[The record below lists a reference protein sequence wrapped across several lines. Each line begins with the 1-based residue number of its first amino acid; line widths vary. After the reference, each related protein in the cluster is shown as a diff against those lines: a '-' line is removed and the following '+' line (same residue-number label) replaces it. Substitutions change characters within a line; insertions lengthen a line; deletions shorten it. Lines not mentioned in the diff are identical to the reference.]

1 MFLDV
6 SRYLAEST
14 VWRDQAFHRRNRRG
28 IKMQIFTLTAG
39 QSKKA
44 QRQTA
49 GSLSTFES
57 WRHGCIQWR
66 TVSSQHNWGGWP
78 KKTVCNC
85 LMAVCSEPTKLAR
98 FAILLLSTWWRAT
111 QVFLFAQLQIWSCWN
126 FISKSMA
133 SMDIHAVSIVSN
145 YQYIWL
151 IQRRDQKM
159 PLCPYI
165 SNVSKLF
172 DIFWHILA
180 MFAPVC
186 CSLICRP
193 SYRSDP
199 WEDVLPWD
207 PLAAASIWTMKK
219 HSKSPRWAGHWAIKT
234 LFKCSMHSGKK
245 TWLVSFNAWDILLED
260 DLPSEIHGF
269 LFFADFWTYTYR
281 IDKHLHLHIMLHLL
295 HIPPT
300 YIRTIS
306 GLSSRYYSKA
316 ITLPPSLRGKLLW
329 RCRGGSGR
337 ETTHPKSSKDERWWK
352 RSEEFR
358 TSFEGLHYLTIL
370 SHLILKD
377 LRLRLQR
384 LWCKGPKWLKGWL
397 LMLQDHHMTMINI
410 TRTFVLSQHV
420 CFDISAGRL
429 FHFQRWSAPLS
440 QDFWICSTSCPQFVA
455 YPKTSPPF
463 DKQPWRWASWIY

>member
-1 MFLDV
+1 MFLGTW
-6 SRYLAEST
+6 LNP
-14 VWRDQAFHRRNRRG
+14 QCGG
-28 IKMQIFTLTAG
+28 IK
-39 QSKKA
+39 
-44 QRQTA
+44 
-49 GSLSTFES
+49 LSTGVTEGES
-57 WRHGCIQWR
+57 KCRSSPWQQASLKRHNDKQQAAFRLLRVGDTAAFSEERFHLSTIEED
-66 TVSSQHNWGGWP
+66 GK

-111 QVFLFAQLQIWSCWN
+111 QVFLFAQLQIWSCWS

-281 IDKHLHLHIMLHLL
+281 IDKHLHIMLHLL

-306 GLSSRYYSKA
+306 GLSSRYYSKV

-358 TSFEGLHYLTIL
+358 TSFEGSLFDHFESLNSQRSTVEVTASLVQRAKMI
-370 SHLILKD
+370 K
-377 LRLRLQR
+377 RLAS
-384 LWCKGPKWLKGWL
+384 
-397 LMLQDHHMTMINI
+397 N
-410 TRTFVLSQHV
+410 
-420 CFDISAGRL
+420 
-429 FHFQRWSAPLS
+429 APRPS
-440 QDFWICSTSCPQFVA
+440 YDN
-455 YPKTSPPF
+455 
-463 DKQPWRWASWIY
+463 DKHN

>member
-151 IQRRDQKM
+151 IQRRDQKCHYV
-159 PLCPYI
+159 PTYQTCQSCLIY
-165 SNVSKLF
+165 F
-172 DIFWHILA
+172 GIFWQCLHPYAAHLFAGLATVAIRGRTYYLGILWRQPQFGRWRSIRKAQDGRATGRSRPCLNVQCIVARRHGWSALMPGISCLKMICQAKYMVSCSLLTSEHILT
-180 MFAPVC
+180 V
-186 CSLICRP
+186 
-193 SYRSDP
+193 
-199 WEDVLPWD
+199 
-207 PLAAASIWTMKK
+207 
-219 HSKSPRWAGHWAIKT
+219 
-234 LFKCSMHSGKK
+234 
-245 TWLVSFNAWDILLED
+245 
-260 DLPSEIHGF
+260 
-269 LFFADFWTYTYR
+269 
-281 IDKHLHLHIMLHLL
+281 
-295 HIPPT
+295 
-300 YIRTIS
+300 
-306 GLSSRYYSKA
+306 
-316 ITLPPSLRGKLLW
+316 
-329 RCRGGSGR
+329 
-337 ETTHPKSSKDERWWK
+337 
-352 RSEEFR
+352 
-358 TSFEGLHYLTIL
+358 
-370 SHLILKD
+370 
-377 LRLRLQR
+377 
-384 LWCKGPKWLKGWL
+384 
-397 LMLQDHHMTMINI
+397 
-410 TRTFVLSQHV
+410 
-420 CFDISAGRL
+420 
-429 FHFQRWSAPLS
+429 
-440 QDFWICSTSCPQFVA
+440 
-455 YPKTSPPF
+455 
-463 DKQPWRWASWIY
+463 